1 MSGVSDGQ
9 VANESTFD
17 SAYMFANGD
26 TGTIGVVNLNNTSN
40 VDSGV
45 QIVNT
50 QRKINEIA
58 DSDGTNGE
66 GDPNRKVYSSTNYIA
81 NGDNRKVAIG
91 KLDTQLKLTQDD
103 LDAAEVT
110 IADHESRLD
119 TIESLNSSF
128 SGDKTFNDDV
138 VVQGN
143 FQVNGTTTY
152 VNTTDLEVTDKNITV
167 NKAGNDASS
176 EGAGLTVDRTT
187 TDGSLIYKDASATKW
202 AAGSLGSEVD
212 LVGTTS
218 TQTLTNKTIDGSLNT
233 ITNISAA
240 NLTGTVAIANG
251 GTGQTTQTAAFDALS
266 PLTTKGDLIVHNN
279 TDNIRLPVGSDGFVL
294 TADSAEASGV
304 KWAATGASGSNDTE
318 SSLIENLGITTSVG
332 SNALTINI
340 VQRDG
345 STPSTGNSA
354 VRVAVRSTPVST
366 GLYNLR
372 SITSALS
379 LVVSSGSTLG
389 HTSGFEHDIYVY
401 LIDNAGTLELAV
413 SQVLFD
419 DAGLVTTVAE
429 GGAGGADTNNVMY
442 SSTARTNVA
451 FRVVARLQSTQT
463 TAGTWA
469 VVPTA
474 IQLGDYA
481 KLSDTDLVYAD
492 YSTAAG
498 QSIPNNTTT
507 IVDFG
512 TKNRDTKG
520 CVNTGSGWAFT
531 APQSG
536 EYEIQASLMYTNV
549 AWTAGNTI
557 FYNVY
562 VNGTFVRN
570 LYYAP
575 IQASYTDFT
584 PALSGSVKYNLVA
597 GDTVSIRTFQ
607 NRGVSTAL
615 HADAKYC
622 YVTIQKVG

>member
-143 FQVNGTTTY
+143 FQVNGT
-152 VNTTDLEVTDKNITV
+152 
-167 NKAGNDASS
+167 
-176 EGAGLTVDRTT
+176 
-187 TDGSLIYKDASATKW
+187 
-202 AAGSLGSEVD
+202 
-212 LVGTTS
+212 
-218 TQTLTNKTIDGSLNT
+218 
-233 ITNISAA
+233 
-240 NLTGTVAIANG
+240 
-251 GTGQTTQTAAFDALS
+251 
-266 PLTTKGDLIVHNN
+266 
-279 TDNIRLPVGSDGFVL
+279 
-294 TADSAEASGV
+294 
-304 KWAATGASGSNDTE
+304 
-318 SSLIENLGITTSVG
+318 
-332 SNALTINI
+332 
-340 VQRDG
+340 
-345 STPSTGNSA
+345 
-354 VRVAVRSTPVST
+354 
-366 GLYNLR
+366 
-372 SITSALS
+372 
-379 LVVSSGSTLG
+379 
-389 HTSGFEHDIYVY
+389 
-401 LIDNAGTLELAV
+401 
-413 SQVLFD
+413 
-419 DAGLVTTVAE
+419 
-429 GGAGGADTNNVMY
+429 
-442 SSTARTNVA
+442 
-451 FRVVARLQSTQT
+451 
-463 TAGTWA
+463 
-469 VVPTA
+469 
-474 IQLGDYA
+474 
-481 KLSDTDLVYAD
+481 
-492 YSTAAG
+492 
-498 QSIPNNTTT
+498 
-507 IVDFG
+507 
-512 TKNRDTKG
+512 KG